1 MNKIFEDC
9 KDLYD
14 MWLTQFTYPKAA
26 LQTFAKDVGIEYAF
40 ACIIHFI
47 LETNKSLIP
56 YNHMWI
62 TQYGAILWT
71 ETSSG
76 VYIAKWITPDGE
88 YSDYRNGI
96 CGGNGD
102 IINDIEFCDNV
113 FGDLNKD
120 ELTALKLLVEALGL
134 NIEIH

>member
-1 MNKIFEDC
+1 MNEIFEDY

-14 MWLTQFTYPKAA
+14 MQLTQFIYPKAA
-26 LQTFAKDVGIEYAF
+26 LQTFAKDIGIKYTF
-40 ACIIHFI
+40 ACIIHFVM
-47 LETNKSLIP
+47 ETNKSLIP
-56 YNHMWI
+56 YNRMWI

-76 VYIAKWITPDGE
+76 AYVAKWITPDGK

-102 IINDIEFCDNV
+102 IINDIEFYNNV

-120 ELTALKLLVEALGL
+120 ELTALKLLVEALDL
-134 NIEIH
+134 DIDIY